1 VTGRVGVLAGGAV
14 LLVLLELTLPVH
26 GAFPAGTTL
35 AFAFL
40 GCLALIGVAKLLGAV
55 GLQRPEPPDD

>member
-26 GAFPAGTTL
+26 GAFPAGITL

-40 GCLALIGVAKLLGAV
+40 GCLTLMGVAKLLGAV